1 MDIPAIR
8 RQAEDL
14 YRSGKFLCSEA
25 IVYTFNEAL
34 GYPFLRRSF
43 GSLPVSLLG

>member
-1 MDIPAIR
+1 MDALALR
-8 RQAEDL
+8 LRAEEL

-34 GYPFLRRSF
+34 GNRFLRRSC
-43 GSLPVSLLG
+43 GSRPVFR